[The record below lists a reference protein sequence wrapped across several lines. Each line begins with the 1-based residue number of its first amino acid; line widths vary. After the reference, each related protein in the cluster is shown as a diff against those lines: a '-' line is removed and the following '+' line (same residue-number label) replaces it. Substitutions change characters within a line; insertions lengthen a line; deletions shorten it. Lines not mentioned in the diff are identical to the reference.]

1 MNILFQWL
9 QRNINIIAIVVSFIS
24 LSLSIVGLVHSS
36 ANIQKKEKWYRL
48 KKLWSVRYGIF
59 HAIIIFCLTCYVL
72 LNWEKCIS
80 MQFFLQFNGDNILF
94 LVWIADIL
102 LFFYDVEI
110 KEGKL
115 HRRNI
120 EEAKKKLQ
128 DKDVEL
134 QIGQRVGE
142 IDRAISEMSAELNGG
157 DEKK

>member
-9 QRNINIIAIVVSFIS
+9 QANINVIAIAIS
-24 LSLSIVGLVHSS
+24 LISLALSIVGLVHSS
-36 ANIQKKEKWYRL
+36 TSNQKQEKRYRL
-48 KKLWSVRYGIF
+48 KKLWSMRYGAL
-59 HAIIIFCLTCYVL
+59 HSIIFICLTGYVL

>member
-9 QRNINIIAIVVSFIS
+9 QKNISVIAIIIS
-24 LSLSIVGLVHSS
+24 LISLTLSVVGLARSS
-36 ANIQKKEKWYRL
+36 TSDQKQEKRYRL
-48 KKLWSVRYGIF
+48 KKLWSMRYGVF
-59 HAIIIFCLTCYVL
+59 HSIIFICLTDYVL
-72 LNWEKCIS
+72 RNWGKCIS